1 MVSRRLCQGSMQ
13 GQQAPSLHTSK
24 SEIQLVLLFSY
35 FLHSYAVLLA
45 KAVFDLDGFL
55 SGLEGAIFCQVIF
68 WFAYAR
74 EQALIVI
81 GFEVCSDQVGDVIA
95 VGDDALGLKSWVAE
109 ESLDNLVHG
118 LKVVHVSSFEEL
130 V

>member
-1 MVSRRLCQGSMQ
+1 
-13 GQQAPSLHTSK
+13 LHTSK

-55 SGLEGAIFCQVIF
+55 SGLERTILCQVIF

-81 GFEVCSDQVGDVIA
+81 GFEVFSDQSSNVVT
-95 VGDDALGLKSWVAE
+95 VGDDALGLESWVAKE
-109 ESLDNLVHG
+109 GLDNLVHS
-118 LKVVHVSSFEEL
+118 LKVVHVGSFMDL
-130 V
+130 KMCCL